1 MDEDEYEIIS
11 KKQELLQKEI
21 LDKNYD
27 KTAFRN
33 FCLWKKDGGDDLNNW
48 TLEELLIV
56 VNEFQ
61 SYIKEENKNNESL
74 KNKQNKFE
82 FLENKQNDLP
92 EKFILKIIIKKNDYL
107 DKKTI
112 YLNIYFG
119 GKSQTIKY
127 NKSFSYEIKF
137 ELERKDF
144 SDINNKAINVC
155 VYDSGLINDK
165 YLGDFNIQLSELKT
179 KKEFVQNCKINLKSK
194 KKNNIYAI
202 VEVKLE
208 ELNGQEKNYNEKS
221 NNKPNQI
228 IINNEINDKKMINI
242 EEENKNKLIK
252 ELNDKITN
260 LQILLKEKEKSINE
274 DKNKNKILNAKIS
287 NLEILSKEKEK
298 LINEEKNKNKILN
311 EKLLEI
317 QKLLDE
323 KEKTN
328 QKLNE
333 KILYLENIQKV
344 KEEKINNEKKKFE
357 ELNKKFNNYQNIIGH
372 DSKDEKLIKLLDDLE
387 SKDKEIKKLNEMKSR
402 FPFELLENEKLMTVI
417 IMSGDQKIHYSIIC
431 KNTEK
436 FTTIEHKLYEKYPEY
451 LESENYFLING
462 NKVNK
467 YKSLDENKIKNSDI
481 ISMFNYDEM

>member
-1 MDEDEYEIIS
+1 MDEND
-11 KKQELLQKEI
+11 KKREFIQKEI
-21 LDKNYD
+21 IDKNYD
-27 KTAFRN
+27 KTAFIN
-33 FCLWKKDGGDDLNNW
+33 FCLWKKDGGDDLDNW

-56 VNEFQ
+56 INEFQ
-61 SYIKEENKNNESL
+61 LYIKEENKYNESL
-74 KNKQNKFE
+74 KD
-82 FLENKQNDLP
+82 KQNDIP

-155 VYDSGLINDK
+155 IYESGLINDK

-179 KKEFVQNCKINLKSK
+179 KKELVQKCKINLKSK

-208 ELNGQEKNYNEKS
+208 ELIGKEKNYNEKS

-228 IINNEINDKKMINI
+228 IINNENNEINDKKMINI

-274 DKNKNKILNAKIS
+274 DKDKNKNKILNEKIS

-323 KEKTN
+323 KEKNN

-344 KEEKINNEKKKFE
+344 KEEEINDEKKKFE
-357 ELNKKFNNYQNIIGH
+357 ELNIKFNNYQNIIGH

>member
-21 LDKNYD
+21 IDKNYD
-27 KTAFRN
+27 KAAFVN
-33 FCLWKKDGGDDLNNW
+33 FCLWKKDGGDNLDNW

-61 SYIKEENKNNESL
+61 LYIEEENKYNESL
-74 KNKQNKFE
+74 KDKQNE
-82 FLENKQNDLP
+82 
-92 EKFILKIIIKKNDYL
+92 
-107 DKKTI
+107 
-112 YLNIYFG
+112 
-119 GKSQTIKY
+119 
-127 NKSFSYEIKF
+127 YEIKF
-137 ELERKDF
+137 ELERKEF
-144 SDINNKAINVC
+144 SDIINKAINVC
-155 VYDSGLINDK
+155 VYESGLIIDK

-208 ELNGQEKNYNEKS
+208 ELIGQEKNYNEKS

-228 IINNEINDKKMINI
+228 IINNEINDKKKINI

-252 ELNDKITN
+252 ELNDKISN
-260 LQILLKEKEKSINE
+260 LQILLKEKEKSIKE

-344 KEEKINNEKKKFE
+344 KEEEINDGKKKFE

-417 IMSGDQKIHYSIIC
+417 IMSGDQK
-431 KNTEK
+431 N
-436 FTTIEHKLYEKYPEY
+436 
-451 LESENYFLING
+451 
-462 NKVNK
+462 
-467 YKSLDENKIKNSDI
+467 SL
-481 ISMFNYDEM
+481 FNYM

>member
-1 MDEDEYEIIS
+1 M
-11 KKQELLQKEI
+11 
-21 LDKNYD
+21 
-27 KTAFRN
+27 
-33 FCLWKKDGGDDLNNW
+33 
-48 TLEELLIV
+48 
-56 VNEFQ
+56 
-61 SYIKEENKNNESL
+61 
-74 KNKQNKFE
+74 
-82 FLENKQNDLP
+82 
-92 EKFILKIIIKKNDYL
+92 KIIIKKNDYL
-107 DKKTI
+107 DKKTN

-155 VYDSGLINDK
+155 AYESGLINDK

-179 KKEFVQNCKINLKSK
+179 KKEFVQKCKINLKSK

-208 ELNGQEKNYNEKS
+208 ELIGQEKNYNEKS

-252 ELNDKITN
+252 ELKDKISN

-274 DKNKNKILNAKIS
+274 EKNKNKILKEKIS

-344 KEEKINNEKKKFE
+344 KEEKINDEKKKFE
-357 ELNKKFNNYQNIIGH
+357 ELNKKFN
-372 DSKDEKLIKLLDDLE
+372 KLLDDLE